1 MIEKRDIL
9 SHYYSRIRF
18 NIIFLIL
25 LYLPYS
31 MTCDQLDMT
40 NRKSKKD
47 NKSKGL
53 ENLVWRKE
61 RR

>member
-18 NIIFLIL
+18 NIIFLIVS
-25 LYLPYS
+25 YLPYS

-47 NKSKGL
+47 NKSK
-53 ENLVWRKE
+53 EKK